1 MSGLFLS
8 YCKKNAS
15 VSSNFFERKVVD
27 SYAARGRNTSSLLYG
42 EILSNL
48 FLYKACSSIKS
59 LIDKIEPS
67 ARLIVGFCGLNASS
81 ASQISPVIEDDLLL
95 YHDGLLLN
103 RSVTVDSFSVTTQT
117 NSDLLLEWIKGELAA
132 GGDLAGAVA
141 AAMAQAKGTVNGL
154 LLAPKQGKL
163 LAFSNHGSLFVHDTD
178 DQLLIASERLWLQ
191 EYAEQAVQL
200 KGVMEFELGEPVA
213 DFKLSQETL
222 FKDTPVFTPL
232 SRELD
237 VLQYK
242 THDLKRCTRCIL
254 PETMPYIRFD
264 AEGVCN
270 YCHSYKKRNQPKN
283 RQELFEL
290 VEPYR
295 RAQGYDCVVPFSGGR
310 DSCFA
315 LHLIVNELKLKP
327 ITYTYDWGMVTDVGR
342 RNIALMCGALGVEN
356 IVVAGDIEKKRKNIA
371 MNFAAW
377 LKKPHLGMLNIL
389 TAGDKHF
396 FRYVNKVKE
405 DTGISLNLWGVN
417 PLEVTHFKTGFL
429 GIEPDFERQRVYAS
443 GKMGQLRYQGKRL
456 QQMLKSLGY
465 FNSSLW
471 DTWSGEY
478 FRSAAKKS
486 DYFHVFDYW
495 QWSEKEI
502 NGLLADYDW
511 ELATDTP
518 TTWRIGDGT
527 AGIYNYIYY
536 TLAGFTEHDTFR
548 SNQIREGE
556 LTRDQALALVEAEN
570 APCHDNLRW
579 YLQSTGFDFVDTIKR
594 INSIPRLHEKLY

>member
-1 MSGLFLS
+1 MSGLLLTFAKIGQVECEFVRNISKSMLS
-8 YCKKNAS
+8 RGKNSAS
-15 VSSNFFERKVVD
+15 LMQAEHLSALKLVKERGD
-27 SYAARGRNTSSLLYG
+27 LDR
-42 EILSNL
+42 
-48 FLYKACSSIKS
+48 
-59 LIDKIEPS
+59 LIDQLEPQS
-67 ARLIVGFCGLNASS
+67 RLVICYSGLNASVEQEI
-81 ASQISPVIEDDLLL
+81 APLVKNHLFLFA
-95 YHDGLLLN
+95 DGLLLN
-103 RSVTVDSFSVTTQT
+103 RADDANEFRVSTASNT
-117 NSDLLLEWIKGELAA
+117 DLFLDWITEGLAEGLGLKAATEAALLQVRGNINA
-132 GGDLAGAVA
+132 
-141 AAMAQAKGTVNGL
+141 L

-163 LAFSNHGSLFVHDTD
+163 LALSNHGSLFVYEESE
-178 DQLLIASERLWLQ
+178 QLLIASERSWFGQ
-191 EYAEQAVQL
+191 HADQAQQL
-200 KGVMEFELGEPVA
+200 FGVREFVLADPVA
-213 DFKLSQETL
+213 DYHLDTKCDFSSTVEFPSLSTNL
-222 FKDTPVFTPL
+222 G
-232 SRELD
+232 

-242 THDLKRCTRCIL
+242 IHDLKRCTRCIL

-270 YCHSYKKRNQPKN
+270 YCHSYKQRNQPKDKQ
-283 RQELFEL
+283 RLHEL

-295 RAQGYDCVVPFSGGR
+295 RSGEYDCIVPFSGGR

-456 QQMLKSLGY
+456 QQMLKSPGY

-548 SNQIREGE
+548 SNQVREGE
-556 LTRDQALALVEAEN
+556 LTREQALQLVEVEN

-579 YLQSTGFDFVDTIKR
+579 YLASIGFDFVDTIKR
-594 INSIPRLHEKLY
+594 INAMPRLHEKLY

>member
-1 MSGLFLS
+1 MSGLLLQLTKSGQLDLNCLRSMFRYAVS
-8 YCKKNAS
+8 RGKN
-15 VSSNFFERKVVD
+15 
-27 SYAARGRNTSSLLYG
+27 
-42 EILSNL
+42 
-48 FLYKACSSIKS
+48 
-59 LIDKIEPS
+59 
-67 ARLIVGFCGLNASS
+67 SS
-81 ASQISPVIEDDLLL
+81 ALLHAANLSDLSLFKSRKNLVPLVSKVGADSKLVIGCSGINISAEQEISPLEKSDFLLFA
-95 YHDGLLLN
+95 DGLLLN
-103 RSVTVDSFSVTTQT
+103 EPINLDEFQVNTSS
-117 NSDLLLEWIKGELAA
+117 NMDLFIDWVADGVA
-132 GGDLAGAVA
+132 GGLNLASACESALQQV
-141 AAMAQAKGTVNGL
+141 KGNINAL

-163 LAFSNHGSLFVHDTD
+163 LALSNHGSLFVHEDNE
-178 DQLLIASERLWLQ
+178 QLLIVSERSWLDQHADQAQQLFGVQ
-191 EYAEQAVQL
+191 EFVLA
-200 KGVMEFELGEPVA
+200 EPVA
-213 DFKLSQETL
+213 DYQLNTQVDFVSATGFPALST
-222 FKDTPVFTPL
+222 K
-232 SRELD
+232 LD

-242 THDLKRCTRCIL
+242 IHDLKRCARCIL

-264 AEGVCN
+264 AQGVCN
-270 YCHSYKKRNQPKN
+270 YCHSYKQRNQPKDK
-283 RQELFEL
+283 QKLHEL

-295 RAQGYDCVVPFSGGR
+295 RKEGYDCIVPFSGGR

-342 RNIALMCGALGVEN
+342 RNIALMCGAFGVEN
-356 IVVAGDIEKKRKNIA
+356 IVVADDIERKRKNIA

-377 LKKPHLGMLNIL
+377 LKNPHLGMLNIL

-456 QQMLKSLGY
+456 QQMLKSPGY

-478 FRSAAKKS
+478 YRSAAKKT

-495 QWSEKEI
+495 QWSEQEI
-502 NGLLADYDW
+502 NGLLSEYDW
-511 ELATDTP
+511 ELAADTP

-548 SNQIREGE
+548 SNQVREGE
-556 LTRDQALALVEAEN
+556 LTREEALKLVELEN
-570 APCHDNLRW
+570 APCHDSVRW
-579 YLQSTGFDFVDTIKR
+579 YLASIGFDFVDTIKR

>member
-1 MSGLFLS
+1 MSGLYLTYSKVNTVHNEFKEISKLMLS
-8 YCKKNAS
+8 RGKNS
-15 VSSNFFERKVVD
+15 
-27 SYAARGRNTSSLLYG
+27 SSLLQAAS
-42 EILSNL
+42 LSELNIIR
-48 FLYKACSSIKS
+48 SDKS
-59 LIDKIEPS
+59 LERFICNLN
-67 ARLIVGFCGLNASS
+67 ANVNNRLVIAYTGLNVSSEQEASPLI
-81 ASQISPVIEDDLLL
+81 QNDLLL
-95 YHDGLLLN
+95 FTDGLLLN
-103 RSVTVDSFSVTTQT
+103 QLIDSDHFQATTASNMHLFLSWVNQA
-117 NSDLLLEWIKGELAA
+117 LAKREELVEAAKAALRQVKGNINA
-132 GGDLAGAVA
+132 
-141 AAMAQAKGTVNGL
+141 L

-163 LAFSNHGSLFVHDTD
+163 LALSNHGSLFVYEDTE
-178 DQLLIASERLWLQ
+178 QLLIASESSWLG
-191 EYAEQAVQL
+191 EHAEQAIQLFDVQ
-200 KGVMEFELGEPVA
+200 EFTLCEPVLEYKLDINN
-213 DFKLSQETL
+213 DFKSGVGSSVLSKNL
-222 FKDTPVFTPL
+222 G
-232 SRELD
+232 

-242 THDLKRCTRCIL
+242 IHDLKRCTRCIL

-264 AEGVCN
+264 AKGVCN
-270 YCHSYKKRNQPKN
+270 YCHSYKKRNQPKDK
-283 RQELFEL
+283 QKLHEL

-295 RAQGYDCVVPFSGGR
+295 RKDGYDCIVPFSGGR

-342 RNIALMCGALGVEN
+342 RNISLMCGALGVEN
-356 IVVAGDIEKKRKNIA
+356 IVVADDIDKKRKNIA

-377 LKKPHLGMLNIL
+377 LKNPHLGMLNIL

-396 FRYVNKVKE
+396 FRYVNQVKE

-443 GKMGQLRYQGKRL
+443 GKMGQLRYQAKRL
-456 QQMLKSLGY
+456 QQMFKSPGY

-478 FRSAAKKS
+478 YRSAAKKT

-502 NGLLADYDW
+502 NDLLAEYKW

-548 SNQIREGE
+548 SNQVREGE
-556 LTRDQALALVEAEN
+556 LTREQALKLVEAEN

-579 YLQSTGFDFVDTIKR
+579 YLASIGFDFTQTIQR
-594 INSIPRLHEKLY
+594 INTIPRLHEKLY